1 MVTRLIFYLLLMGVV
16 QISAYGVVPSHENVL
31 ETHDVQQKT
40 ITVKGIVL
48 DEFNEPLP
56 GASIV
61 IKGTQ
66 NGQAAN
72 ENGEFEFTNVSPNAV
87 LAVSFLGYQKTEI
100 PVNGNQ
106 MLTIRMQ
113 PDSQVLSE
121 MVVTGYQTIDRRL
134 FTGAVATI
142 KAEEAL
148 TDGVADVSRSLQ
160 GKAAGVQVQN
170 ISGTFGASPKLRI
183 RGSATI
189 YGNQKPLWI
198 VDGVALE
205 DVVNVSVDDLSSGNA
220 ETLIGSAIAGLNADD
235 IETFQILK
243 DAAASSIYGARAM
256 NGVVVITTK
265 KGKRGSVKLN
275 YTGEFTSRL
284 KPSYQNYNIMNSQ
297 EQMMVYE
304 EMAAKGWLNYAN
316 VSRQANGGI
325 YKKMYDLLSE
335 WNENTGQFTLQN
347 TPEAKAAFL
356 QQYETINTDW
366 FDELFKNSLQ
376 QNHSF
381 NISGGT
387 DRSSFYASLSYFGD
401 SGWSVGD
408 NVKRITGS
416 ANVSYDVNKHVTFRL
431 LSNTS
436 VRLQRAPGSNN
447 RSVDVVNGTYV
458 RDFDTNPYSYA
469 LNTSRVLRPYD
480 NDGNLEYY
488 TMNYAPFNILN
499 EINSHTLDI
508 GKSDTKLQGELEIKP
523 IKGLSIRLLGNF
535 NYSQSAREQ
544 KVNEKSNYAQA
555 YRANDDSYVNDNNRY
570 LYADPDHPA
579 LPSVVILPYGGFY
592 NRTDNNL
599 IHWFEKA
606 LAEYNLGLDKH
617 LFNILLGQELSY
629 SDRTS
634 SFFQGW
640 GYQWDRGGTPYL
652 DYKAFKK
659 MVEAGSSNYYYS
671 YSPDYDRASSFLS
684 RVGYSYDGK
693 YVLNLAGRYE
703 GSNRLGRT
711 RQARWLPTWSL
722 SGAWH
727 VSDEKFMESVTPIS
741 LLNLRLS
748 YSMNG
753 NPPERASNALPVF
766 YNDVIYRPTQSEIEN
781 YIYISQ
787 LENKDLT
794 WEKLYEFN
802 VGLDMGFLNNRI
814 SLTTD
819 LYSRRS
825 KDLIGR
831 IRTSGIGGQTD
842 KYVNY
847 ANMKAKGIEITLD
860 TKNIVTK
867 DFSWTTN
874 FNFAYNKNEITKLE
888 GFPRVWDL
896 VLEAGY
902 PREGYPQRSLF
913 SIPFTGLNS
922 DGLPTVL
929 NENGEKVVGNINFQ
943 ETLNTNYLKYEG
955 PIDPPITGGFDNTF
969 KYRNIRLSA
978 YLSYA
983 FGNVVR
989 LDNIFRSSYNDL
1001 SAMGREFMD
1010 RWVLPGDEAHTNV
1023 PVIASLGQVNDNSKM
1038 SAAYNAY
1045 NYSTERVAKGDF
1057 IRLRDVTLSYDL
1069 PKSWMQTI
1077 GVGNIQLR
1085 AIASNLFL
1093 LYSDSKLEGQDPE
1106 FFKSGGVAMPV
1117 PKQYTFSVRIGF

>member
-1 MVTRLIFYLLLMGVV
+1 MFLFVFTISAQQNSSLIKGVV
-16 QISAYGVVPSHENVL
+16 F
-31 ETHDVQQKT
+31 
-40 ITVKGIVL
+40 
-48 DEFNEPLP
+48 DEDKEPLI
-56 GASIV
+56 GASIHV
-61 IKGTQ
+61 KNTSKGITTDI
-66 NGQAAN
+66 NGKFQLADIA
-72 ENGEFEFTNVSPNAV
+72 SNAV
-87 LAVSFLGYQKTEI
+87 LVVSFLGFQTAEI
-100 PVNGNQ
+100 PLNGQ
-106 MLTIRMQ
+106 TDVTIILK
-113 PDSQVLSE
+113 PDANLLEEV
-121 MVVTGYQTIDRRL
+121 VVTGYQTIDKRL

-142 KAEEAL
+142 NAEEAL
-148 TDGVADVSRSLQ
+148 TDGVADISRSLQ

-170 ISGTFGASPKLRI
+170 VSGTFGASPKLRI

-189 YGNQKPLWI
+189 YGNQKPLWV
-198 VDGVALE
+198 VDGVTLE

-243 DAAASSIYGARAM
+243 DAAAASIYGARAM

-265 KGKRGSVKLN
+265 KGKKGSVRLN

-284 KPSYQNYNIMNSQ
+284 KPSYRDYNIVNSQ
-297 EQMMVYE
+297 EQMMIYE
-304 EMAAKGWLNYAN
+304 EMVAKGWLNYSN
-316 VSRQANGGI
+316 VSRQSNGGV
-325 YKKMYDLLSE
+325 YKKMYDLISKWDE
-335 WNENTGQFTLQN
+335 SSGQFGLQN

-356 QQYETINTDW
+356 QQYEKTNTDW
-366 FDELFKNSLQ
+366 FDALFKNSLQ
-376 QNHSF
+376 QNHSL

-401 SGWSVGD
+401 SGWSIGD

-416 ANVSYDVNKHVTFRL
+416 ANVSYNVNKYMTFKL

-436 VRLQRAPGSNN
+436 IRLQRAPGSNN

-480 NDGNLEYY
+480 DDGKLEYY
-488 TMNYAPFNILN
+488 TMNFAPFNILN
-499 EINSHTLDI
+499 EIDTHVLNI
-508 GKSDTKLQGELEIKP
+508 GKIDTKLQGELEIKP
-523 IKGLSIRLLGNF
+523 LKGLSIRLLGNF
-535 NYSQSAREQ
+535 SYSQSSREQ
-544 KVNEKSNYAQA
+544 KVSENSNYAQA
-555 YRANDDSYVNDNNRY
+555 FRANEDDYVNDNNRY
-570 LYADPDHPA
+570 LYADPDYPS

-606 LAEYNLGLDKH
+606 LGEYVFAIDDH
-617 LFNILLGQELSY
+617 LLNILVGQEVSY

-634 SFFQGW
+634 SYFQGW
-640 GYQWDRGGTPYL
+640 GYQWERGGTPYL

-671 YSPDYDRASSFLS
+671 YSPDYDRSSSFLS
-684 RVGYSYDGK
+684 RIGYSFREK

-727 VSDEKFMESVTPIS
+727 IDQENFMKPIEKIS

-787 LENKDLT
+787 LENKNLT
-794 WEKLYEFN
+794 WEKLYEAN
-802 VGLDMGFLNNRI
+802 IGLDLGFFNNRI

-819 LYSRRS
+819 VYSRRS

-847 ANMKAKGIEITLD
+847 ADMKAKGIEITLD

-867 DFSWTTN
+867 SFSWSTGL
-874 FNFAYNKNEITKLE
+874 NFAWNKNEITNLE

-913 SIPFTGLNS
+913 SIPFTGLNEE
-922 DGLPTVL
+922 GLPTVL
-929 NENGEKVVGNINFQ
+929 NENGEEVVGNINFQ
-943 ETLNTNYLKYEG
+943 ETLKTDYLKYEG

-969 KYRNIRLSA
+969 KYRNLRMSV

-989 LDNIFRSSYNDL
+989 LDNIFNSNYSDL

-1010 RWVLPGDEAHTNV
+1010 RWILPGDEAYTNI
-1023 PVIASLGQVNDNSKM
+1023 PVIASRGQVDANSKM

-1045 NYSTERVAKGDF
+1045 NYSSERVAKGDF
-1057 IRLRDVTLSYDL
+1057 IRLRDITLSYDL
-1069 PKSWMQTI
+1069 PKNWIKSL
-1077 GVGNIQLR
+1077 GVESIQLR
-1085 AIASNLFL
+1085 GIVSNLFL
-1093 LYSDSKLEGQDPE
+1093 LYSDEKLKGQDPE

-1117 PKQYTFSVRIGF
+1117 PKQYTFSVRVGL